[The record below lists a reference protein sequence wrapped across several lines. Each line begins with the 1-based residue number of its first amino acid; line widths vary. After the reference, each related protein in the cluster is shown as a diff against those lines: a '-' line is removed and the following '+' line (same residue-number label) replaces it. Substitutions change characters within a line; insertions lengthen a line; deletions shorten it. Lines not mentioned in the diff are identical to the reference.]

1 MNGSAEERNFC
12 SFSESGIFAVFRERI
27 LCSFSESVKY
37 LCSSVKI
44 KGNLF
49 LNCAAN
55 FGESFRANC
64 GIVKSV
70 VNNRIHLSRDDDKDV
85 IRCFCPAPRIAD
97 VYMIQSG

>member
-12 SFSESGIFAVFRERI
+12 SFSESGTFAVYRERI

-55 FGESFRANC
+55 FGESFRAIC

-97 VYMIQSG
+97 VYMIQPG